1 MKVVEELCKNFND
14 NISYNLIINQFIIKI
29 FL

>member
-1 MKVVEELCKNFND
+1 MKVVEELYKNFND